1 MKRVAVM
8 GAGSWGTAFAQIL
21 ADAGCQVMIWGRD
34 RSVIDEINVAHTNT
48 AYHPGRLLPETI
60 TATTDANLAL
70 HGADVVA
77 LAIPAQVLRKNL
89 VEWKANLPANAI
101 VVSLLKGI
109 EGGTSLRMTE
119 VIEEVLGCDRARIAV
134 VTGPNLA
141 GELIARQPAA
151 SVVAASSEETATLI
165 QSICGNAYFRPYT
178 STDVL
183 GCELG
188 GTIKNVI
195 ALAVGMAAAMGN
207 GDNTKASVITRGLAE
222 TARLGAALGADPTT
236 FAGLA
241 GLGDLVATCS
251 SPLSRNRTLGEYLGR
266 GLSLE
271 EAVLATNT
279 TAEGVASS
287 RAVLELARH
296 HGVDMPIINGV
307 VAVIDGQLTPTQ
319 AVQALMGRSFKAE
332 S

>member
-1 MKRVAVM
+1 MTRVAVM
-8 GAGSWGTAFAQIL
+8 GAGSWGTTFAQVL
-21 ADAGCQVMIWGRD
+21 CDAGADVVLWGRD
-34 RSVIDEINVAHTNT
+34 NNVVAEINTKHTNS
-48 AYHPGRLLPETI
+48 AYHPGVTLPESLS
-60 TATTDANLAL
+60 ATSDMRQAL
-70 HGADVVA
+70 SGAEVVV

-89 VEWKANLPANAI
+89 AEWKALIAPDALI
-101 VVSLLKGI
+101 VSLLKGI
-109 EGGTSLRMTE
+109 ESGTSLRMSA
-119 VIEEVLGCDRARIAV
+119 VIEQVLECDRNRIAV

-141 GELIARQPAA
+141 GELMARQPAA
-151 SVVAASSEETATLI
+151 SVVAAFSADTATTI
-165 QSICGNAYFRPYT
+165 QNLCGNAYFRPYT
-178 STDVL
+178 STDVI

-195 ALAVGMAAAMGN
+195 ALAVGMAVAMGN

-222 TARLGAALGADPTT
+222 TARLGAALGADPST

-251 SPLSRNRTLGEYLGR
+251 SPLSRNRRLGEYLGR
-266 GLSLE
+266 GMSLE
-271 EAVLATNT
+271 EAVRATNT

-287 RAVLELARH
+287 RAVLELAQH

-307 VAVIDGQLTPTQ
+307 VAVVDGQLTPQQ